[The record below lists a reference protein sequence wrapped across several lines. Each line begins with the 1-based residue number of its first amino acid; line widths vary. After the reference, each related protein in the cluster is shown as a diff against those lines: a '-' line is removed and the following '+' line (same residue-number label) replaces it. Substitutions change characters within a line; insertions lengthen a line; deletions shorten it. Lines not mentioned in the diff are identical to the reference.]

1 MVQYALTG
9 NDTLII
15 NNRVISDFS
24 DGSTVNISYENDK
37 VGISTG
43 KNDNTIY
50 SDNRQ
55 GSNCSI
61 TLRLLR
67 GSDDDIYFNG
77 LSISQS
83 KDLPAFSLMNGSF
96 SKRIGNGAG
105 IVKFDNYVLQ
115 GGAFRKNVDVQENL
129 QGETEQGT
137 SVYQIFFAKAQRT
150 IG

>member
-1 MVQYALTG
+1 MTVYALTG

-15 NNRVISDFS
+15 NNRVISDFT
-24 DGSTVNISYENDK
+24 DGSTVELSFENDK
-37 VGISTG
+37 IGISTG

-61 TLRLLR
+61 TLRLVR
-67 GSDDDIYFNG
+67 GSGDDIYFNG
-77 LSISQS
+77 LNIQQS
-83 KDLPAFSLMNGSF
+83 EDLPAFSLMSGTF
-96 SKRIGNGAG
+96 SKRIGDGNG
-105 IVKFDNYVLQ
+105 VVRFDNYVLQ
-115 GGAFRKNVDVQENL
+115 GGAFRRNVDVQENL

-137 SVYQIFFAKAQRT
+137 AVYTIFFAKAQRA

>member
-24 DGSTVNISYENDK
+24 DGSTVEISYENDK

-67 GSDDDIYFNG
+67 GSSDDIYFNG

-83 KDLPAFSLMNGSF
+83 NDLPAFSLMNGSF

-115 GGAFRKNVDVQENL
+115 GGAFRRNVDAQENL

-137 SVYQIFFAKAQRT
+137 SVYQIFFAKAQRA

>member
-1 MVQYALTG
+1 MGQYALTG

-15 NNRVISDFS
+15 NDRVIRDFS
-24 DGSTVNISYENDK
+24 DNSTVEIAYENDK

-43 KNDNTIY
+43 KNDNTIF

-55 GSNCSI
+55 GGNCSI

-67 GSDDDIYFNG
+67 GSGDDIYFNG
-77 LSISQS
+77 LSVEQS
-83 KDLPAFSLMNGSF
+83 RDLPAFTLMNGSF
-96 SKRIGNGAG
+96 SKRIGDGNGV
-105 IVKFDNYVLQ
+105 IRFDNYVLQ
-115 GGAFRKNVDVQENL
+115 GGAFRRNVDVQENL

-137 SVYQIFFAKAQRT
+137 SVYQIFFAKAQRA